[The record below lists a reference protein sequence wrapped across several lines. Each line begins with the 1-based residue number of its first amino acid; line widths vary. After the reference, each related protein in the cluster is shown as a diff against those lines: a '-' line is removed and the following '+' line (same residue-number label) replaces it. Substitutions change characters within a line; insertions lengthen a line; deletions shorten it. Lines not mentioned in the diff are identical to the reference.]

1 MDLLVTL
8 HKQVEQAV
16 QKNMTDR
23 IAEAHGY
30 YLLDAKVIRIV
41 DCGPGKEKTENERLL
56 MTQSFGYA
64 TNASRGRFSSH
75 I

>member
-30 YLLDAKVIRIV
+30 YLLEAKVAAKLETF
-41 DCGPGKEKTENERLL
+41 DGTER
-56 MTQSFGYA
+56 
-64 TNASRGRFSSH
+64 
-75 I
+75 

>member
-16 QKNMTDR
+16 PKNMTDR

-30 YLLDAKVIRIV
+30 YLLEAKVAANLETF
-41 DCGPGKEKTENERLL
+41 DGTEK
-56 MTQSFGYA
+56 
-64 TNASRGRFSSH
+64 
-75 I
+75 